1 MDLGD
6 DDPPQRRK
14 PICNMSIYLDKYGWL
29 MLVDSFLPMKFSDKV

>member
-14 PICNMSIYLDKYGWL
+14 PICNMSIYLDKYGWYIRVRYQNWNW
-29 MLVDSFLPMKFSDKV
+29 LVDVG